1 MVMMSQVSKLRQTGV
16 PLGSRGCCSALV
28 ITFCAKVKGQKANLK
43 TDEDVYPK
51 PPAGW
56 IFCPFVD

>member
-1 MVMMSQVSKLRQTGV
+1 MMSQVSKTKTDGCPAGTQRLLRCTCNNV
-16 PLGSRGCCSALV
+16 LC
-28 ITFCAKVKGQKANLK
+28 KGQRSKANLK